1 MGLFDAVIG
10 GVFDLA
16 GAAFQNSATGD
27 FQQANIAWQREQ
39 LQNKHQWEV
48 EDLRKAGLNPI
59 LSATNGSSAVSAGTP
74 QGAAVDF
81 GKVLE
86 SLSHSSLMKKQEE
99 VQDFQNETE
108 RIKAN
113 ADMLRAKQDEAKTQ
127 SAIGVNESTTKL
139 NLANATR
146 VSELLPMEKL
156 YAKAKVDYTTQ
167 QIINSVIETQAKA
180 QYYKDA
186 GQAQLM
192 MGSAA
197 QSQAAAAWEN
207 AQTQRMLAATMEKNG
222 LSQRQVNDV
231 LAGKYNQD
239 IAESQSRMNKILTE
253 DKALQWQLGK
263 DMTHNPI
270 AAGHGG
276 PDDLNAQNF
285 LFGFGEWLSNSIGLG
300 SLLK

>member
-1 MGLFDAVIG
+1 MGLFDAIIG

-16 GAAFQNSATGD
+16 GSAFQNSASAG
-27 FQQANIAWQREQ
+27 FQQTNIDWQREQ

-59 LSATNGSSAVSAGTP
+59 LSATNGSSAVSAGSP
-74 QGAAVDF
+74 QGASVDF
-81 GKVLE
+81 GRALE
-86 SLSHSSLMKKQEE
+86 ALSHSSLMKKQEE
-99 VQDFQNETE
+99 VQDFQNQTE
-108 RIKAN
+108 RIKAD

-146 VSELLPMEKL
+146 VNELLPMEKL

-197 QSQAAAAWEN
+197 QSQAAAAWQN

-231 LAGKYNQD
+231 LQGKYNQE
-239 IAESQSRMNKILTE
+239 IAESQSRMNKIMTE
-253 DKALQWQLGK
+253 DKALQWQIGK

-270 AAGHGG
+270 ASGHGN
-276 PDDLNAQNF
+276 DVNAQNF